1 MSRLALILVALCLF
15 GVASPARALG
25 TLQFCDN
32 VTNPGERMAC
42 LQAHISN
49 LEETLLTLNNR
60 IITLEKALDEKLSAD
75 GVYKLQHVGR
85 GFCLGVASE
94 DTAPKLA
101 SCDEPDSWKLLTGSQ
116 RPGRAAKGQ
125 SKSDDDADKNKDKD
139 KDKDKDKEAGKKKGK
154 KSDTSEQSKSTP
166 APAQ

>member
-1 MSRLALILVALCLF
+1 MSRLALILVAFCLF
-15 GVASPARALG
+15 ASPARALG

-32 VTNPGERMAC
+32 IANPGERMAC

-49 LEETLLTLNNR
+49 LEEILLTLNNR

-75 GVYKLQHVGR
+75 SVYKLQHVGR
-85 GFCLGVASE
+85 GACLVVSGGDAG
-94 DTAPKLA
+94 PKLA

-116 RPGRAAKGQ
+116 RPGRAAKAQ
-125 SKSDDDADKNKDKD
+125 SKSDDDEDKD
-139 KDKDKDKEAGKKKGK
+139 KDKDKKDKKDKKAGKNKGTQ
-154 KSDTSEQSKSTP
+154 SDTSEQSKSQP

>member
-1 MSRLALILVALCLF
+1 MSRLALILVAFCLF

-32 VTNPGERMAC
+32 ITTPGERMAC

-75 GVYKLQHVGR
+75 SVYKLQHVSR
-85 GFCLGVASE
+85 GACLVVSGG
-94 DTAPKLA
+94 DPAPKLA

-116 RPGRAAKGQ
+116 RPGRTGKAR
-125 SKSDDDADKNKDKD
+125 SKSDDDEDKVKDK
-139 KDKDKDKEAGKKKGK
+139 KDKKAGKDKGK
-154 KSDTSEQSKSTP
+154 KSDTSEQTKSKP

>member
-1 MSRLALILVALCLF
+1 MSRPALILVALCLF
-15 GVASPARALG
+15 GIASPARALG

-32 VTNPGERMAC
+32 ITNPGERMAC

-85 GFCLGVASE
+85 GFCLGVASG

-116 RPGRAAKGQ
+116 RPGRAAKGR
-125 SKSDDDADKNKDKD
+125 SKSDDDEDKNKDK
-139 KDKDKDKEAGKKKGK
+139 KVGKNKGK
-154 KSDTSEQSKSTP
+154 KSDTSEQSKSQP
-166 APAQ
+166 EPAQ

>member
-1 MSRLALILVALCLF
+1 MSRLALILAALCLF
-15 GVASPARALG
+15 GVASPARALE
-25 TLQFCDN
+25 TLKFCDN
-32 VTNPGERMAC
+32 IANPGERMAC

-60 IITLEKALDEKLSAD
+60 IITLEKVLEGKLGAD

-85 GFCLGVASE
+85 GFCLGVASG

-116 RPGRAAKGQ
+116 KPGRAAKER
-125 SKSDDDADKNKDKD
+125 SKSNDDEDKGEDKDKKSNKDK
-139 KDKDKDKEAGKKKGK
+139 AKGK
-154 KSDTSEQSKSTP
+154 KSDTSEQPKSQP
-166 APAQ
+166 AAPAQ

>member
-32 VTNPGERMAC
+32 IANPGERMAC

-75 GVYKLQHVGR
+75 SVYKLQHVGR
-85 GFCLGVASE
+85 GACLVVSSGDAG
-94 DTAPKLA
+94 PKLA

-116 RPGRAAKGQ
+116 RPGGGKGAIQ
-125 SKSDDDADKNKDKD
+125 V
-139 KDKDKDKEAGKKKGK
+139 G
-154 KSDTSEQSKSTP
+154 
-166 APAQ
+166 

>member
-1 MSRLALILVALCLF
+1 MSRLALILVAFCLF

-32 VTNPGERMAC
+32 IANPGERMAC

-75 GVYKLQHVGR
+75 SVYKLQHVGR
-85 GFCLGVASE
+85 GACLVVSGGDAG
-94 DTAPKLA
+94 PKLA

-116 RPGRAAKGQ
+116 RPGRAAKAQ
-125 SKSDDDADKNKDKD
+125 SKSDDDEDKD
-139 KDKDKDKEAGKKKGK
+139 KDKKDKKDKNGKNKGK
-154 KSDTSEQSKSTP
+154 KSDTSEQSKSQP

>member
-1 MSRLALILVALCLF
+1 MSRLALILVAFCLF

-32 VTNPGERMAC
+32 IANPGERMAC

-49 LEETLLTLNNR
+49 LEETLLTLSNR

-75 GVYKLQHVGR
+75 SVYKLQHVGI
-85 GFCLGVASE
+85 GACLGVAGA
-94 DTAPKLA
+94 DAGLKIV

-116 RPGRAAKGQ
+116 RPGRAK
-125 SKSDDDADKNKDKD
+125 KSDDDKD
-139 KDKDKDKEAGKKKGK
+139 KDKDKDKKDKKDKKSK
-154 KSDTSEQSKSTP
+154 KSDTSEQTKSTP